1 MLESFF
7 RSKVD
12 SRGRIYLP
20 KEAREKLSIKTGDKI
35 YLRIQNDCIIV
46 LTSKAVEMKRF
57 ISDWTP

>member
-20 KEAREKLSIKTGDKI
+20 KEAREKLSVKAGDRI
-35 YLRIQNDCIIV
+35 YLKIEDDYIIV
-46 LTSKAVEMKRF
+46 LTLKA
-57 ISDWTP
+57 IGSTSS